1 MLSLFIGIQY
11 IGILVLLVEIL
22 YILSQKSS
30 KLQTILL
37 IVITATLVNFV
48 GYLFEIQ
55 ATSKEMA
62 LHAVKFI
69 YLGKPYIILGMF
81 LFVLRYYKVQLP
93 KLLKRALCIVHVGIS
108 MLVLTCSHHKLFYT
122 SIDFVEDGYFPHLV
136 LGHGLLYNLYILCV
150 VIYLAILM
158 VIGMKRYRRAETL
171 KERRQI
177 CFFIVIPFVSV
188 IGLLLFFSGVTHGY
202 DSTLPAYLISTILLL
217 ISLVRYNLLD
227 TVELAKENVIDEF
240 ADGLIV
246 LDENKKIIYAN
257 MQAEKIYPELAG
269 KEYDAVL
276 ENLEQL
282 GNEGEKLFL
291 NQRVYTIYEKDI
303 VKDNIVYGQMMVIS
317 DVTENYNYTIQLEKQ
332 TAIAEQANKAKSD
345 FLAKM
350 SHEIRTPI
358 NAVLGM
364 NEMILRESEEAETK
378 KYAMDI
384 KASANTLL
392 GLINDI
398 LDSSKIESG
407 KLEIIPGTYELD
419 SLLNDVMNMIY
430 VKAKEKQLTFEISV
444 DEEIPN
450 KQFGDDVRL
459 RQILVN
465 LLNNAIKYTKEG
477 GVTLKV
483 SGMVHGDK
491 IVMHY
496 EVKDTGIGI
505 KEEDMP
511 KLFAAFER
519 IEESRNRNIEGTGL
533 GMSIV
538 AELLHLMGS
547 RICVD
552 SVYGKGTCFSFDLE
566 QRIIDLEPIGNFE
579 EHSKRLYEEQSDEA
593 LFTAPDA
600 KILVVDDNSI
610 NRKVFCNL
618 LKRTLVQVKDV
629 ESGTECLELV
639 KKEHF
644 DLIFLDHMMP
654 DMDGVETLRRMKQLP
669 DNKCKNV
676 PVIILTANA
685 VKGAKEYYL
694 EQGFDGFL
702 AKPVTGEELEKM
714 IIRHLPEER
723 LERPGNTKGTQKIK
737 SEEKEKLD
745 IKAKTSDVLDLP
757 EIEGI
762 DLNYARRFFLDE
774 ILLLQTMQQICHVM
788 QENSERLEAFLQ
800 KEDLENYRILVH
812 SIKGSTSMIGALA
825 LSEMARTLEMAA
837 AEQDLEQVK
846 SLHPVFI
853 DDMEKQRIRMQ
864 VLDCLET
871 DSFYN

>member
-1 MLSLFIGIQY
+1 MLSLFISIQY

-30 KLQTILL
+30 KLQMILL
-37 IVITATLVNFV
+37 IVVAATLVNFV

-55 ATSKEMA
+55 ATSKDMA
-62 LHAVKFI
+62 LQAVKFI

-81 LFVLRYYKVQLP
+81 LFVLRYYKVKLP
-93 KLLKRALCIVHVGIS
+93 KLLKMTLCILHAGIS
-108 MLVLTCSHHKLFYT
+108 MLVLTCSHHKMFYS
-122 SIDFVEDGYFPHLV
+122 SIDFVEDEYFPHLV
-136 LGHGLLYNLYILCV
+136 LGHSLLYNLYTLCI
-150 VIYLAILM
+150 VIYLVILL

-171 KERRQI
+171 KGRRQI
-177 CFFIVIPFVSV
+177 CFFIAIPFVSI

-257 MQAEKIYPELAG
+257 MQAENIYPELAG
-269 KEYDAVL
+269 KDYDTVL

-282 GNEGEKLFL
+282 GKEGEKLFL

-430 VKAKEKQLTFEISV
+430 VKAKEKQLTFDISV
-444 DEEIPN
+444 DETIPN
-450 KQFGDDVRL
+450 RQFGDDVRV

-465 LLNNAIKYTKEG
+465 LLNNAVKYTKEG

-483 SGMVHGDK
+483 SGTVHGDK

-519 IEESRNRNIEGTGL
+519 IEESRNHNIEGTGL

-538 AELLHLMGS
+538 ADLLHLMGS

-593 LFTAPDA
+593 LFTAPDV

-618 LKRTLVQVKDV
+618 LKRTMVQVTDV

-639 KKEHF
+639 KKEYF

-654 DMDGVETLRRMKQLP
+654 DMDGVETLRRMKLLE
-669 DNKCKNV
+669 DNKCENV

-714 IIRHLPEER
+714 IVRHLPIER
-723 LERPGNTKGTQKIK
+723 WERPGSKKEKKKIK
-737 SEEKEKLD
+737 CEGKEELD
-745 IKAKTSDVLDLP
+745 ITSKSSDELNIP

-762 DLNYARRFFLDE
+762 DLNYARRFFPDE

-825 LSEMARTLEMAA
+825 LSEMAKTLEMAA
-837 AEQDLEQVK
+837 AEQDLEQVR